1 MASNMNKVAK
11 ELKNAINASDER
23 KPKPYDT
30 QAEVVRIED
39 KTAWVHIPGGVE
51 ETPVRLTI
59 NAKEGDMVN
68 IHIANGS
75 AWITGNG
82 TNPPTDDTRAEQ
94 VYEAAGQSIDYVAQ
108 LVDKDITVKSI
119 SAATGYID
127 DLYSKNI
134 YTDNIAAATGYIGDL
149 YSKNIHTD
157 NIEAATGY
165 IHDLTADNITAGD
178 IVADHATIDSLD
190 THYAQIDIANV
201 NNAWIEHGTIKKA
214 EVFDENVFDLSGNRA
229 TLSRIDASKINV
241 ANLRADNLIVR
252 RINGQPVVG
261 GYTLIDSNSP
271 GYSSKNPQALGW
283 YEFVNAQWVLSTDT
297 TVDMTKAYYQ
307 EGNEVSLYDQAYI
320 DGLENDLQQ
329 QIDGAVETYTGTVV
343 PTLVNK
349 PYTDW
354 YDTSVTPIHDE
365 RAKHVGD
372 IYYVVNSAA
381 SENGYCYRFAYDN
394 TSHAYSWV
402 LIKDSDVTKALGDIS
417 ELKTFESNTT
427 SWIDETDEG
436 LETIRTNHT
445 TLAGV
450 VDKTVKESIQLWY
463 TKANTTAPNKP
474 TAEVTST
481 STAGNAWRKVV
492 PAYNASYPNYY
503 YCWQYKL
510 VDGSFAWSDVV
521 RDIAMGETQGTA
533 RDAKNTAD
541 LALPAADFQVFETT
555 TFTDLVDEVDEQSTT
570 MTNMTTRLGL
580 NSDGTGST
588 TDIVAKESALEQTVD
603 TISTRVG
610 KTETHLIGMYA
621 TCSTAEA
628 TKAKVATIVPEI
640 PSSATWEL
648 TQGTTVTVKFT
659 TANTHATPTLN
670 VNGTGAKNIKSYN
683 NTSLEPDEYKWP
695 AGSTFTFTY
704 NGTNWLMQ
712 DSTVAVRM
720 SSAETSITQNAEAI
734 VSEAIS
740 RESAVNILLDS
751 DAPNL
756 GAVYASANRYISDA
770 SPTSEYVTANNVEL
784 TDPPEQGIKYA
795 RRFVCNGTNTTS
807 VGRAY
812 AFYNTS
818 ENIIPYVPNTTYTAT
833 WWARCTNGQG
843 QTNCHYPKFD
853 GTTTNNA
860 SERITL
866 TSEWQKFTVVFTTG
880 STPNTNY
887 NRIWFYARF
896 PANTSGTIDICGCK
910 LVAGDAV
917 EAYSTKIE
925 QTANNVLIQATASDR
940 TAAQGGQHLIQSLIN
955 VAPSG
960 VTIDASKVNITGVI
974 TAINNDTTTTIDG
987 GKIAANSIT
996 ASKMVLAD
1004 YNNYITVTENDV
1016 SSLISQNSE
1025 ISNGWI
1031 YKNNA
1036 TDSNTWLSPVLNQ
1049 WATAGEKYRIT
1060 GKLKMSAA
1068 GKCYVRI
1075 MARDAD
1081 GAYKAGVAT
1090 ETIDVGTTETDLNSV
1105 VTIPSSFSTY
1115 PKVNIG
1121 IYFYAVESGSNVYK
1135 TGYCKQMKCER
1146 MSGGSLIVDGSI
1158 TSDHISSNKI
1168 DANKINVGQIQIGD
1182 LSGSIGGVNLLTNDK
1197 VRKTGSS
1204 NGITFSTSSAGPEY
1218 IKINGTATANVD
1230 QWVADLQNITVTG
1243 MSVTISAN
1251 TVFTNSTGIYFF
1263 VSTTKDGAL
1272 YKNYKQITYYSAT
1285 ERRLTIDLESGETL
1299 RFIRISVPSG
1309 KTINNGNYRFKVETG
1324 NKQTAWTAAE
1334 DAYITDNGNDG
1345 IKIHSSLTKDNAIVL
1360 SSTGM
1365 EIFKGGD
1372 TSDYSIAK
1380 YGDTVRIGKDANQHV
1395 YIGPGSF
1402 SIGKGANN
1410 ARQYMNV
1417 SIMNGHTPGGTE
1429 ITGAYYAFSLM
1440 GPDVDPPSDSLFGFV
1455 LGYLCEATGF
1465 CAKSMGAG
1473 TVVHYDYQ
1481 TAIGKYNANDSG
1493 NAFEI
1498 GWGTSSSNTKNIF
1511 EVDVGG
1517 NVNIASSRAY
1527 KVNGTVVASARA
1539 KTTITPTATGVSNYS
1554 SYGNSYYEK
1563 AGNVVHVHVG
1573 VKGVP
1578 TNTITAIAT
1587 LPSGYRPTSMVFGHG
1602 TGGTSN
1608 NIGYMDI
1615 STAGVIQVRSE
1626 TGYIGADVTYLV

>member
-1 MASNMNKVAK
+1 MANSMDKVAK
-11 ELKNAINASDER
+11 ELKKAMEASDER

-30 QAEVVRIED
+30 QAEVLRVEGS
-39 KTAWVHIPGGVE
+39 TAWVHFPGGIE

-68 IHIANGS
+68 IHVANGS

-94 VYEAAGQSIDYVAQ
+94 VYEAAGQSIDFVSQ
-108 LVDKDITVKSI
+108 LVDKDVTVKSI
-119 SAATGYID
+119 TAATGYID

-134 YTDNIAAATGYIGDL
+134 YTENISAATGYI
-149 YSKNIHTD
+149 N
-157 NIEAATGY
+157 
-165 IHDLTADNITAGD
+165 DLTADNITAGD

-201 NNAWIEHGTIKKA
+201 NNAWIENGTIKKA

-261 GYTLIDSNSP
+261 GYTLVDSNSP

-297 TVDMTKAYYQ
+297 SVDMTKAYYQ
-307 EGNEVSLYDQAYI
+307 EGNEVSLYDQTYI
-320 DGLENDLQQ
+320 DGLENSLQQ

-402 LIKDSDVTKALGDIS
+402 LIKDSDVTKALSDIS

-427 SWIDETDEG
+427 SWMDETDEG
-436 LETIRTNHT
+436 LETIRTNYT
-445 TLAGV
+445 NLSGR
-450 VDKTVKESIQLWY
+450 VDDVEDT
-463 TKANTTAPNKP
+463 ANA
-474 TAEVTST
+474 
-481 STAGNAWRKVV
+481 
-492 PAYNASYPNYY
+492 
-503 YCWQYKL
+503 
-510 VDGSFAWSDVV
+510 
-521 RDIAMGETQGTA
+521 
-533 RDAKNTAD
+533 
-541 LALPAADFQVFETT
+541 ALPAADFQVFEST

-580 NSDGTGST
+580 NSDGTQT
-588 TDIVAKESALEQTVD
+588 ATDIVAKESALEQTVEG
-603 TISTRVG
+603 ISTRVS

-683 NTSLEPDEYKWP
+683 NTALDPDEYEWP

-720 SSAETSITQNAEAI
+720 SSAETSISQNAEAI
-734 VSEAIS
+734 TLEAES
-740 RESAVNILLDS
+740 REAAVNILLDS

-770 SPTSEYVTANNVEL
+770 SSTSGYVTCTNVAL

-795 RRFVCNGTNTTS
+795 RRFVCNGTNTS
-807 VGRAY
+807 SGANRAY
-812 AFYNTS
+812 TFYNSTD
-818 ENIIPYVPNTTYTAT
+818 NIIPYTPNTTYTAT
-833 WWARCTNGQG
+833 WWARCTGGTGCTTRIQ
-843 QTNCHYPKFD
+843 YPAG
-853 GTTTNNA
+853 GTTNVN
-860 SERITL
+860 SPNIEL
-866 TSEWQKFTVVFTTG
+866 TSEWKKCTATFTTK
-880 STPNTNY
+880 SELNTNY

-896 PANTSGTIDICGCK
+896 PASSTATIDICGCK

-925 QTANNVLIQATASDR
+925 QTANNVLIQATASDT

-987 GKIAANSIT
+987 GKITAHSIGASLIAVSDNTNLATANE
-996 ASKMVLAD
+996 L
-1004 YNNYITVTENDV
+1004 YE
-1016 SSLISQNSE
+1016 SSLPTNVSEVYKITIRNGYLTKKTATQQYLMLTDYVPNSFNNGDE
-1025 ISNGWI
+1025 LYYEFVGKAAVAGTVQICAWGYEGTPASPTAIISNGATIDLTTADKTFSGTITLGNAAWGNKTCYLLGFNDNRDTKSQI
-1031 YKNNA
+1031 YIKNCA
-1036 TDSNTWLSPVLNQ
+1036 IRRKS
-1049 WATAGEKYRIT
+1049 AGE
-1060 GKLKMSAA
+1060 
-1068 GKCYVRI
+1068 
-1075 MARDAD
+1075 
-1081 GAYKAGVAT
+1081 
-1090 ETIDVGTTETDLNSV
+1090 
-1105 VTIPSSFSTY
+1105 
-1115 PKVNIG
+1115 
-1121 IYFYAVESGSNVYK
+1121 
-1135 TGYCKQMKCER
+1135 
-1146 MSGGSLIVDGSI
+1146 LIVDGSI

-1218 IKINGTATANVD
+1218 IKISGTATADVD
-1230 QWVADLQNITVTG
+1230 QWVANLQDITATG
-1243 MSVTISAN
+1243 MSVTISTNALWA
-1251 TVFTNSTGIYFF
+1251 NSTGIYFF

-1272 YKNYKQITYYSAT
+1272 YKNYRQITWYSNT
-1285 ERRLTIDLESGETL
+1285 ERRLTINLESGETL
-1299 RFIRISVPSG
+1299 RYLRIFVPSG
-1309 KTINNGNYRFKVETG
+1309 QTVSGNYRFKVETG
-1324 NKQTAWTAAE
+1324 NKQTAWTPSK
-1334 DAYITDNGNDG
+1334 DAYITDIGNNG
-1345 IKIHSSLTKDNAIVL
+1345 IRIHSSLTLDDSVVID
-1360 SSTGM
+1360 STGM
-1365 EIFKGGD
+1365 EIFKGNV
-1372 TSDYSIAK
+1372 SVAK
-1380 YGDTVRIGKDANQHV
+1380 YGDTARIGKENTRHV
-1395 YIGPGSF
+1395 EI
-1402 SIGKGANN
+1402 KD
-1410 ARQYMNV
+1410 
-1417 SIMNGHTPGGTE
+1417 GGMQV
-1429 ITGAYYAFSLM
+1429 L
-1440 GPDVDPPSDSLFGFV
+1440 SDSSTELANLGFGSGKSISGTTV
-1455 LGYLCEATGF
+1455 APYYTLGKRKSGSTIGNYSVAEGYNTTASHVEAHAEGYNTTASGTYAHAEGRDSVASGDVSHAEGSGTTASNDRAHAEGNGTTASGYASHAEGYYTVASGSESHASGYYTI
-1465 CAKSMGAG
+1465 AKGSSQVALGNYNVGDTTSVIIIGNGTADDARSNALTVSKAG
-1473 TVVHYDYQ
+1473 T
-1481 TAIGKYNANDSG
+1481 
-1493 NAFEI
+1493 
-1498 GWGTSSSNTKNIF
+1498 
-1511 EVDVGG
+1511 
-1517 NVNIASSRAY
+1517 VNIASSQSY
-1527 KVNGTVVASARA
+1527 KVNGTIVASARA
-1539 KTTITPTATGVSNYS
+1539 KTTITPTASGVSNYS
-1554 SYGNSYYEK
+1554 NYGNSYYEK
-1563 AGNVVHVHVG
+1563 AGNVVHVHIG
-1573 VKGVP
+1573 VKGV
-1578 TNTITAIAT
+1578 TANTVVAIAT
-1587 LPSGYRPTSMVFGHG
+1587 LPSGYRPTSIVFGHG
-1602 TGGTSN
+1602 TGGSSD

-1615 STAGVIQVRSE
+1615 STAGVIQVRSS
-1626 TGYIGADVTYLV
+1626 TGYIGADVTYFV